1 MPVSNV
7 IDEFPFVNVRYT
19 YARINKTMAVC
30 QTLNNRLGVVDERQQ
45 TVIGQTVHERCRA
58 CRAFVRHVPR
68 CDAIN
73 SNGPSPFLFPRERL
87 HRFQVYN
94 INLITERL
102 GQTSLART
110 WFEVALPSSPTFSK
124 LPEFKNIKVLQE
136 DRVLPDTN
144 VPAYLA

>member
-1 MPVSNV
+1 M
-7 IDEFPFVNVRYT
+7 RYT
-19 YARINKTMAVC
+19 YARINKTTAVC

-58 CRAFVRHVPR
+58 CRAFVRDVPR

-87 HRFQVYN
+87 HRFQVYD

-110 WFEVALPSSPTFSK
+110 WFEVALLPSSSSFSK
-124 LPEFKNIKVLQE
+124 LLEFKNIKVLQE
-136 DRVLPDTN
+136 DRVLPGTN
-144 VPAYLA
+144 VPACLA